1 MVRDGKVKLFISV
14 SRRLKVDI
22 EKFAE
27 ILAPFHRDFIRDKFA
42 PIEKV
47 IKPCSSFSNFL
58 YNILQQVYDDVHFTV
73 TIGDFNEIVEKFD
86 KFKIK

>member
-27 ILAPFHRDFIRDKFA
+27 ILAPSHRDFIRDKFA

-47 IKPCSSFSNFL
+47 IKP
-58 YNILQQVYDDVHFTV
+58 
-73 TIGDFNEIVEKFD
+73 
-86 KFKIK
+86 